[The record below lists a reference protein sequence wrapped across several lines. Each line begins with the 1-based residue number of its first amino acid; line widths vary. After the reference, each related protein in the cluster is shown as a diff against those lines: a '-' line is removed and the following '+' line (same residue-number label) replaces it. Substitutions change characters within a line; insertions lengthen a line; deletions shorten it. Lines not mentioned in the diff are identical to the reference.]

1 MAQAHTLWQ
10 KFVKSILAKD
20 KGASIITGG
29 DCNEFIMTRSVF
41 SPLSTILYE
50 VDEIAGIPPEERY
63 TYVFNQNN
71 QQLDHMLVS
80 KAIRQRGVK
89 VEHVHVNTWA
99 ESIKSMASDHDP
111 TVAKMR
117 VC

>member
-1 MAQAHTLWQ
+1 
-10 KFVKSILAKD
+10 
-20 KGASIITGG
+20 
-29 DCNEFIMTRSVF
+29 MTRSVF

-71 QQLDHMLVS
+71 QQLDHMFVS